1 MRRTHL
7 THRRAHPPLTSLSAR
22 KQKMTNFNT
31 VSSGMLLLAVTVL
44 AGCTHPLQTSD
55 TEALRHR
62 LLSTY
67 QLHGEAVSAGAVIE
81 VSRPPS
87 EVASELSKERRE
99 ELDAMSGGESYKT
112 AKLEIGETLLGT
124 DKIDTVHISL
134 KAAFELAIRNNLDI
148 QEARLLPAVRDTEL
162 AQAQAAFDAIFFWN
176 FDFNKLDTP
185 QPPAAAGLDV
195 FGSVQSDERTVTVGI
210 RKPLTSGGQI
220 TAQTRMT
227 REFRN
232 PTFFGDV
239 DRFYETDLAFTLTQP
254 LMRGFGTDVNR
265 SQIHLSASAKEA
277 ALESLRSALLITLFN
292 VEQTYWD
299 LVLARQT
306 LLIQLRLLERTKVDR
321 DTIKDRLD
329 HDATF
334 DEYTQ
339 ANSNVEQRKA
349 EVLRLQNLVQSR
361 SDTLKRLLN
370 EDNLPLAGE
379 TLLVPVD
386 QPMDLP
392 INFSLTDMVRTAL
405 THRPEMRQ
413 ALLGIKDAGIRQRV
427 AGNLRLPQLDLN
439 FTIRHNGV
447 GINNVGDA
455 QKLITDSKFVD
466 YLLSLQFEVPIGNRG
481 PEALLRQRQIE
492 RQTSVVQYQNTAQQ
506 VVQQVKDAMRNVATA
521 YRLIGATRD
530 ARLAAAENLRV
541 LQELGKTAALTPD
554 FVDRKL
560 RSQEV
565 LANTEINEAQ
575 TLADY
580 NTAIARLY
588 QNIGTA
594 LKRNGVTFSR
604 EATE

>member
-1 MRRTHL
+1 
-7 THRRAHPPLTSLSAR
+7 
-22 KQKMTNFNT
+22 MTNFNT
-31 VSSGMLLLAVTVL
+31 VSSGMLLSVVTAL
-44 AGCTHPLQTSD
+44 AGCTHPLQTLD

-67 QLHGEAVSAGAVIE
+67 QLHGKAVSAGAVIE

-124 DKIDTVHISL
+124 DEIDTVHISL
-134 KAAFELAIRNNLDI
+134 KTAFELAISNNLDI

-162 AQAQAAFDAIFFWN
+162 AQAQAVFDAIFFWN
-176 FDFNKLDTP
+176 FDFNKIDTP

-239 DRFYETDLAFTLTQP
+239 DRFYEADLAFTLTQP

-265 SQIHLSASAKEA
+265 SQIHLSASAKEV

-321 DTIKDRLD
+321 NTIKDRLD

-447 GINNVGDA
+447 GINNVGNA
-455 QKLITDSKFVD
+455 QKMITDSKFVD

-492 RQTSVVQYQNTAQQ
+492 RQISVVQYQNTAQQ
-506 VVQQVKDAMRNVATA
+506 VVQQVKDAMRSVATA

-580 NTAIARLY
+580 NIAIARLY